1 MAGGTDKTKPPLSD
15 EAWNHLA
22 ELERENA
29 KLRKIN
35 QVLIDRVER
44 SMDFQGNAY
53 SLFQTAIVLENQVRD
68 RTEELGSALRE
79 LGKINRDL
87 HDTKEEAETARVRLT
102 VAIES
107 ISEGFVLCDANDRL
121 VMCNGKYYEFWP
133 GLADMIKPG
142 VPFTALL
149 RRAQTLGLFDSIEGN
164 GGTALEQRLLYH
176 ERPEGLLVVK
186 LSDGRW
192 LQINEQRTEDGGSVA
207 IYTDITAL
215 KLSEQRQREKELA
228 AKNTL
233 LQAIFHNISQGILV
247 VDNERRIVAWNER
260 FLEILK
266 LPSSELAIGK
276 SIRDFIHVKAVR
288 CLFIY
293 FGFGSDPNQ
302 FDSFCMEETGDDGRV
317 VEIRLSPMPGGGI
330 VSTYT
335 DITERKRSEW
345 ALRDSEHRVRVIT
358 DALPALIAYV
368 DAEQRF
374 RFTNKPYEDWFGRP
388 RSEINGQPM
397 RAVLGTDLYEA
408 RKSHV
413 ELALSGRNTT
423 FEIDLSTTGRQF
435 RYALANYVPHF
446 GPDGSVQGFFA
457 LIQDI
462 TERKEAARQLQ
473 EAKESLEQRV
483 IERTQELTTLNLQLQ
498 QEIEERRQAEE
509 ALHAAKAEAERANM
523 SKTRFLAAASHDL
536 LQPLNAARVFAAALG
551 ESRMAER
558 NRDLVTNLTVALNS
572 VDELLSTL
580 LDISKFDAGA
590 LTPDVADIRLDGIL
604 KSLVDEY
611 TPQSKA
617 RQIALRWVPCSA
629 VVRTDPVLVT
639 RVLRNFLSN
648 ALRYTPAGRILLGCR
663 RRAQGIEVQVWDT
676 GIGIPADK
684 LSAVF
689 EEFHRLNGGTRED
702 DRGMGLGLAIVE
714 RISRRLGHQVVVRST
729 LGKGSIFGIDLP
741 LGDPGLVRPQTAAF
755 DLPPAVDRVADTAV
769 IVIENDPGELAGM
782 MALLRSWRCDVRAA
796 RHRRAALR
804 ELCQAGRPPQVV
816 VADYQLDDGE
826 TGLEAFHSIQALYGK
841 TIPGIIITADRSDE
855 VHAAV
860 RDAGCHL
867 LNKPL
872 KPARL
877 RSLLAHLT
885 AHG

>member
-1 MAGGTDKTKPPLSD
+1 MAQRPPSD
-15 EAWNHLA
+15 EAWSRLA

-87 HDTKEEAETARVRLT
+87 HFTKEEAETARVRLT

-121 VMCNGKYYEFWP
+121 VMCNGKYREFWP
-133 GLADMIKPG
+133 GLTDMIKPG

-149 RRAQTLGLFDSIEGN
+149 RRAQSLGLFDTVEGS
-164 GGTALEQRLLYH
+164 GEEALQQRLQYH

-186 LSDGRW
+186 LTDGRW

-215 KLSEQRQREKELA
+215 KLSEQRQRERELA
-228 AKNTL
+228 VKNTL

-247 VDNERRIVAWNER
+247 VDEERRIVAWNDR

-266 LPSSELAIGK
+266 LPSSELAAGK

-293 FGFGSDPNQ
+293 FGFGSDPNH

-345 ALRDSEHRVRVIT
+345 ALRDSEHRIRVIT

-368 DAEQRF
+368 DAEQCF

-397 RAVLGTDLYEA
+397 SKVLGRKLYEA
-408 RKSHV
+408 RQSHV

-423 FEIDLSTTGRQF
+423 FEIDLSTTDQKF
-435 RYALANYVPHF
+435 RYALATYVPHF
-446 GPDGSVQGFFA
+446 GPDGTVLGFFA

-473 EAKESLEQRV
+473 EAKEGLELRV
-483 IERTQELTTLNLQLQ
+483 AERTRELTTLNLQLK
-498 QEIEERRQAEE
+498 QEVEERRQAEE
-509 ALHAAKAEAERANM
+509 ALHAAKAEAEQANM
-523 SKTRFLAAASHDL
+523 SKTKFLAAASHDL

-558 NRDLVTNLTVALNS
+558 NRDLVANVTLALNS
-572 VDELLSTL
+572 VDELLSAL

-590 LTPDVADIRLDGIL
+590 HTPDIVDFRLDGIL
-604 KSLVDEY
+604 KSLVDEHV
-611 TPQSKA
+611 PQAKV
-617 RQIALRWVPCSA
+617 RQLGLHWVSSSA
-629 VVRTDPVLVT
+629 VVRTDPVLIT
-639 RVLRNFLSN
+639 RILRNFLSN
-648 ALRYTPAGRILLGCR
+648 AMRYTHSGRILLGCR
-663 RRAQGIEVQVWDT
+663 RRPDGVEVQVWDT
-676 GIGIPADK
+676 GIGIPPDK
-684 LSAVF
+684 LTAVF
-689 EEFHRLNGGTRED
+689 EEFHRLDAGSREN

-714 RISRRLGHQVVVRST
+714 RISRRLGHQVVVRSQ
-729 LGKGSIFGIDLP
+729 LGKGSLFGIVLP
-741 LGDPGLVRPQTAAF
+741 YGNPQRVSLQAAGF
-755 DLPPAVDRVADTAV
+755 ELPPTVDRVADTSV

-782 MALLRSWRCDVRAA
+782 KALLQSWRCEVQIAKHKEGALQQLRAA
-796 RHRRAALR
+796 
-804 ELCQAGRPPQVV
+804 GKPPQVV
-816 VADYQLDDGE
+816 VADYQLDDGA
-826 TGLEAFHSIQALYGK
+826 TGLEAFHSIQALFALP
-841 TIPGIIITADRSDE
+841 IPGIIITADRTDE
-855 VHAAV
+855 VHAAI
-860 RDAGCHL
+860 RRAGCHL

-885 AHG
+885 AHD